1 MLEDDVNK
9 YREFPEYL
17 DIPDDTDLLYMG
29 ISKWG
34 SNNIDGGIDKVY
46 TKSVDNYP
54 DIVRVYNML
63 STHGMIICSI
73 MGVLALQKAMFDAY
87 YKNCHWDLLLA
98 QIQPYYKM
106 YAFIVPLVYQDSKVG
121 GEEAATKITLSL
133 DYLNQQ
139 IPEKYLNTY
148 NPSVITC
155 HLVKN

>member
-73 MGVLALQKAMFDAY
+73 MGD
-87 YKNCHWDLLLA
+87 
-98 QIQPYYKM
+98 
-106 YAFIVPLVYQDSKVG
+106 
-121 GEEAATKITLSL
+121 
-133 DYLNQQ
+133 
-139 IPEKYLNTY
+139 
-148 NPSVITC
+148 
-155 HLVKN
+155 